1 MERYGFAGGVVVFGL
16 EMRGLCRW
24 AGVSGEDGFVCR
36 MERIWRL
43 GTAGFGTPESQGPYR
58 GSRCLLSGA
67 KRKSIMGGWMSA
79 CSQTRTPRSGLHR
92 SRHCVML
99 FSNGVL
105 LTPLWICDGTVQLEH
120 TLQPDYQLFFAE

>member
-1 MERYGFAGGVVVFGL
+1 MERYGFAGVVVVFGL

-24 AGVSGEDGFVCR
+24 AGVSSEDGFVCR

-67 KRKSIMGGWMSA
+67 KRKSISCDCMSA
-79 CSQTRTPRSGLHR
+79 CSHKPTLA
-92 SRHCVML
+92 
-99 FSNGVL
+99 
-105 LTPLWICDGTVQLEH
+105 
-120 TLQPDYQLFFAE
+120 TLQKLPDSGTSRCR